1 MGINIRITDE
11 HFGKSKLS
19 IFEIEYPSED
29 VTIREIITRRVE
41 EEVAR
46 VTHAQQNTNH
56 IKAEHRMFLAG
67 LTKLSPEVLLNQV
80 SMTKQRK
87 LIDVASAVKTA
98 FEAFNAGKYFVL
110 VNDFQYEN
118 LNDKVKL
125 TPNTEVIFLR
135 LTPLQGG

>member
-46 VTHAQQNTNH
+46 VSHTLQNPNH
-56 IKAEHRMFLAG
+56 IKVEHRMFLAG
-67 LTKLSPEVLLNQV
+67 LTKLSPEVLLNQD
-80 SMTKQRK
+80 SITKPRK
-87 LIDVASAVKTA
+87 PIDVVSAVENAYK
-98 FEAFNAGKYFVL
+98 AFNAGKYFVL
-110 VNDFQYEN
+110 VNDLQYEK
-118 LNDKVKL
+118 LDDKVKL
-125 TPNTEVIFLR
+125 TQNSEVIFLR